1 MMTAKANKDLVL
13 VVDDSPESLSMIND
27 TLDAAG
33 LAVLVAL
40 EGMQA
45 LSVAQSITPD
55 IILLDAIMPNMDGF
69 ETCKK
74 LKSISHLA
82 HIPVIFMTGL
92 SDTESIVKG
101 FDAGGVDYIQK
112 PVNGDELI
120 ARMRVHLNNARF
132 TQSARIALDSAGQY
146 LIATNS
152 KGELQWATPQAQT
165 LFENADLSHEWLHS
179 ELPSALEPIFS
190 KDNTSISKDGTSVS
204 KANTTISKDNAPSDK
219 ATIRHGD
226 LSIEVQYI
234 SETHSDEHL
243 LKLIDSAKPGEDKQ
257 LQIAFGLTGRES
269 EVLLWLARGKGN
281 ADIAM
286 ILGVSPRTVNKHLEQ
301 VFRKLSVEN
310 RTSAAVMA
318 LKALESER

>member
-1 MMTAKANKDLVL
+1 MSPAKASKDLVL

-55 IILLDAIMPNMDGF
+55 IILMDAIMPNMDGF

-74 LKSISHLA
+74 LKSINHLA

-112 PVNGDELI
+112 PVNGEELI
-120 ARMRVHLNNARF
+120 ARMRVHLSNARF
-132 TQSARIALDSAGQY
+132 THSARIALDSAGQY
-146 LIATNS
+146 LIATN
-152 KGELQWATPQAQT
+152 GEGQLQWATPQAQS
-165 LFENADLSHEWLHS
+165 LFENAELSYDWLHT
-179 ELPSALEPIFS
+179 ELAQQLAPIFAQ
-190 KDNTSISKDGTSVS
+190 G
-204 KANTTISKDNAPSDK
+204 KASADKTIINNG
-219 ATIRHGD
+219 ATA
-226 LSIEVQYI
+226 IEVQYI

-243 LKLIDSAKPGEDKQ
+243 LKLVDCAQPAEDQQ
-257 LQIAFGLTGRES
+257 LQTAFGLTGRES

-281 ADIAM
+281 AEIAI

-318 LKALESER
+318 LKALDASASL

>member
-165 LFENADLSHEWLHS
+165 LFENAELSHEWLHS

-190 KDNTSISKDGTSVS
+190 KDGT
-204 KANTTISKDNAPSDK
+204 PSDK